1 MIDYLMSKYHECN
14 ICKRWRYYQQKK
26 EINLDIQ
33 VLDERNVENDINI
46 FLTVYEIPSYDYVKQ
61 FLKISNTKYEM
72 IDRILWMVLY
82 HQKEGEVVKENI
94 KQFVEGKQFN
104 IQNTVLLS

>member
-1 MIDYLMSKYHECN
+1 MF
-14 ICKRWRYYQQKK
+14 
-26 EINLDIQ
+26 
-33 VLDERNVENDINI
+33 ERNVEDDIII
-46 FLTVYEIPSYDYVKQ
+46 FLTAYEIPCYDYVKQ

-94 KQFVEGKQFN
+94 KQFVEGKPFN